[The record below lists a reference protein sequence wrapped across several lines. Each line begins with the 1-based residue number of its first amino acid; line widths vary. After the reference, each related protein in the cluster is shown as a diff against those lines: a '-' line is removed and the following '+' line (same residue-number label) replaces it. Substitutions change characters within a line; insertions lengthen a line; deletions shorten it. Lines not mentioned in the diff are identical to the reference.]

1 MPYIIDGHNLIGHL
15 SGISLSD
22 MDDEQLLLSMLE
34 VYFKGIRKKAFVYFD
49 QGSIFGNRDFNS
61 AFLEVKFVRFP
72 KTADQAIIE
81 KLKSL
86 KGNAKNFHIVSSDNW
101 VINNSQKLG
110 AKVISSEFFGRKI
123 IEKNRIAKKK
133 NTTND
138 DNVEYW
144 LNIFESDS

>member
-22 MDDEQLLLSMLE
+22 IDDEQLLLSMLE
-34 VYFKGIRKKAFVYFD
+34 VYFKGIRKKAIVFFD
-49 QGSIFGNRDFNS
+49 QGSLLNSGEFNS

-72 KTADQAIIE
+72 KTADEAIIE

-86 KGNAKNFHIVSSDNW
+86 KGNAKNFQVVSSDNW
-101 VINNSQKLG
+101 VINNSQKVG
-110 AKVISSEFFGRKI
+110 AKVISSEIFGRKI
-123 IEKNRIAKKK
+123 IEKNRIAQNK
-133 NTTND
+133 NISND

>member
-1 MPYIIDGHNLIGHL
+1 MPYIIDGHNLIGQL
-15 SGISLSD
+15 SDISLSD

-49 QGSIFGNRDFNS
+49 QGSLLGGREYSS

-72 KTADQAIIE
+72 KTADEAIIE